1 MGLMKS
7 LRESTKYVMIL
18 LLISFGALIFLEWG
32 MDYAGSNVTTQ
43 GNVGEINGQAIRYDD
58 LKAEY
63 DQLMELERQQRGGEV
78 DDFTTR
84 RLVRQVWDRRVSFML
99 LQQEVV
105 RNEITVSDA
114 ELIEAIRENPPEFIQ
129 QQEMFQTDGTFDRAK
144 YLAALNN
151 PNVQGWELLEAQ
163 FRALLPQQKLID
175 RVMSAARVTD
185 LEVKNTYIAQN
196 EKVKLKYL
204 FFGPNDIPADSMDV
218 TEEDVQAY
226 YDSHQEDFQQEA
238 RTRLSYIKLEKAP
251 STADEQRT
259 ERQIN
264 DLYKRLNDGEDFE
277 QLARDFS
284 EDGSAENGGDLGF
297 FGAGMMVK
305 EFEEVAFATSV
316 GTTAPPVKSMFGWH
330 IIKVEEKKTENNE
343 PQVRARHILLK
354 TAVGQQTLR
363 DLDAKSAR
371 LLQIARESGLE
382 AASLSSSDDSLE
394 VLDTGFFAQRDD
406 GFIPRIGYL
415 IGAASFSANEDVDAY
430 SEVLENDSGYHI
442 LKLAERKSAGVQA
455 LAEITTQVRSLVNT
469 EKRKMSAK
477 QSAEDMKARLGGN
490 GFAGLTETEA
500 DRIEEPEA
508 FARMGFIPGIGQDLD
523 FMSAAFSLDAEGA
536 TSDVIEGGR
545 GYYLLELV
553 EKLPIDEDLFES
565 QKDVLKQQMLA
576 QEQNQLYADWL
587 AELKDRAE
595 IEERLSEFFTF

>member
-1 MGLMKS
+1 MMKS

-18 LLISFGALIFLEWG
+18 LLVSFGALIFLEWG
-32 MDYAGSNVTTQ
+32 MDYAGSNVTAQ
-43 GNVGEINGQAIRYDD
+43 SNVGEVNGQGIRYDD

-63 DQLMELERQQRGGEV
+63 DQLVELERQQRGGEV
-78 DDFTTR
+78 DEFTTR

-105 RNEITVSDA
+105 KNEITVSDA

-175 RVMSAARVTD
+175 RVMSAARITD
-185 LEVKNTYIAQN
+185 LEVKNSYIAQN
-196 EKVKLKYL
+196 EKIKVKYL
-204 FFGPNDIPADSMDV
+204 FFGPNDIPADSMEV
-218 TEEDVQAY
+218 AEEEVQTY
-226 YDSHQEDFQQEA
+226 YDSHQADFQQEA
-238 RTRLSYIKLEKAP
+238 RTRVTYIKLDKAP

-264 DLYKRLNDGEDFE
+264 DLYKRLTDGEDFE

-305 EFEEVAFATSV
+305 EFEEVAFATSA
-316 GTTAPPVKSMFGWH
+316 GTIAPPVKSMFGWH
-330 IIKVEEKKTENNE
+330 IIKVEEKKSENNE

-363 DLDAKSAR
+363 DLDAKATS
-371 LLQIARESGLE
+371 LLQIARESGLD
-382 AASLSSSDDSLE
+382 AASASTASDSLE
-394 VLDTGFFAQRDD
+394 VVDTGLFAQRDD

-415 IGAASFSANEDVDAY
+415 LGAASFSANENVGAY

-442 LKLAERKSAGVQA
+442 LNVSERKREGVQA
-455 LAEITTQVRSLVNT
+455 LDEVATQVRLLVNT
-469 EKRKMSAK
+469 EKRKLLAK
-477 QSAEDMKARLGGN
+477 QSAEAIKSRTGGN
-490 GFAGLTETEA
+490 GLAMLTGTDA
-500 DRIEEPEA
+500 DLIEEPEA

-523 FMSAAFSLDAEGA
+523 FMSAAFSLDTEGA
-536 TSDVIEGGR
+536 ASDVIEGGR
-545 GYYLLELV
+545 GYYLIELV
-553 EKLPIDEDLFES
+553 EKLPIDEDLFET
-565 QKDVLKQQMLA
+565 QKDILKQQMLA

-587 AELKDRAE
+587 AELKGRAE
-595 IEERLSEFFTF
+595 IVDRLSEFFTF